1 MACVGGAAR
10 ASFFVFSPV
19 SEGEAWVFGS
29 KTASGSDS
37 GSSAGSRSGSSS
49 GSGPGSS
56 SGSGSGSGIGSGQSP
71 ESGSGPDDGSNPDQ
85 GGSGSSG
92 PDGSSDGGSGSGSSL
107 GGDDPLEALC
117 GKSMEIEYRGK
128 TVKAKYGGTCRDCK
142 DIGLSQKVVQRL
154 GRSPKS
160 SLQNVQWSFH

>member
-1 MACVGGAAR
+1 MV
-10 ASFFVFSPV
+10 VFLPQKT
-19 SEGEAWVFGS
+19 S
-29 KTASGSDS
+29 KTAARRLHKSPTK
-37 GSSAGSRSGSSS
+37 RSVAIRKD
-49 GSGPGSS
+49 GPDSS

-107 GGDDPLEALC
+107 GGDDPLETLC

>member
-1 MACVGGAAR
+1 MV
-10 ASFFVFSPV
+10 VFLPQKT
-19 SEGEAWVFGS
+19 S
-29 KTASGSDS
+29 KTAARRLHKSPTKR
-37 GSSAGSRSGSSS
+37 SAAIRKDGPDSSS
-49 GSGPGSS
+49 GSGPG
-56 SGSGSGSGIGSGQSP
+56 IGSGQSS
-71 ESGSGPDDGSNPDQ
+71 EGGAGPDDGLNPDH

-92 PDGSSDGGSGSGSSL
+92 PDSDGGSGSGSSL

-142 DIGLSQKVVQRL
+142 DIGLTQKVVQRL

-160 SLQNVQWSFH
+160 SLQNVHWSFH